1 MQLFSFP
8 DGDTMSIAYFTEN
21 STIKFLFL
29 EKKPE
34 KGGLEM
40 EKPIVT
46 VGTVGA
52 GYAAHL
58 HGNGYEKVSGITVRL
73 KTVCDLNLELAKKV
87 QQRFGY
93 EQAVSDYHQMLADP
107 EIDVIDIV
115 MPPFLHTTVAM
126 EAMEAGKHVICEK
139 PLTGYFGQKGQEN
152 IGATVP
158 KSEMYRKCLE
168 DMDRLKEVVER
179 TGKKF
184 MYAENFVYA
193 TPVQKAAEIIRAK
206 KTKLLYMKGEESLK
220 GSSSPVAG
228 QWNKV
233 GGGTLMRTGTH
244 PMGGMLWLKQQE
256 AIARG
261 ENITI
266 QSVSCDVGRA
276 TQCLTEEEHRYISAR
291 PEDVEDFGVI
301 TVTFSDGTKAICI
314 ASDTVLGGSRNYIE
328 VYGNNTALNCNITPT
343 DLLNTYFLDED
354 GLDDVNISEMLP
366 RKLGWN
372 KAFVSDEIIR
382 GYMGELQDFVETIA
396 YDRKPVSDFTLAY
409 DTTKVIYAAYQAAEE
424 GRRIDF

>member
-1 MQLFSFP
+1 
-8 DGDTMSIAYFTEN
+8 
-21 STIKFLFL
+21 
-29 EKKPE
+29 
-34 KGGLEM
+34 M

-115 MPPFLHTTVAM
+115 VPPFLHTTVAM

>member
-1 MQLFSFP
+1 MGKP
-8 DGDTMSIAYFTEN
+8 VV
-21 STIKFLFL
+21 TI
-29 EKKPE
+29 
-34 KGGLEM
+34 
-40 EKPIVT
+40 
-46 VGTVGA
+46 GTVGA
-52 GYAAHL
+52 GYAAYL

-73 KTVCDLNLELAKKV
+73 KAVCDLNLERAKDL

-93 EQAVSDYHQMLADP
+93 EQAVSDYHELLRDP

-115 MPPFLHTTVAM
+115 LPPFLHAPIATQ
-126 EAMEAGKHVICEK
+126 AMEAGKHVICEK
-139 PLTGYFGQKGQEN
+139 PLTGYFGEPGQEN
-152 IGATVP
+152 IGVTVS
-158 KSEMYRKCLE
+158 KGEMYRKCLE
-168 DMDRLKEVVER
+168 EMDRLKEVVAR

-206 KTKLLYMKGEESLK
+206 RTKLLFMKGEESLK
-220 GSSSPVAG
+220 GSSSDLAG
-228 QWNKV
+228 RWNKV

-244 PMGGMLWLKQQE
+244 PMGGMLWLKRQE
-256 AIARG
+256 AMARG
-261 ENITI
+261 EKITI
-266 QSVSCDVGRA
+266 KSVSCDVGCA
-276 TQCLTEEEHRYISAR
+276 TRCLTEEEHRHIAAR

-301 TVTFSDGTKAICI
+301 TVTFSDGTKALCI

-328 VYGNNTALNCNITPT
+328 VYGNNTALHCNITPT

-354 GLDDVNISEMLP
+354 GLDEVNISEMLP

-382 GYMGELQDFVETIA
+382 GYMGELQDFVETVA
-396 YDRKPVSDFTLAY
+396 YDRIPTSDFDLAY
-409 DTTKVIYAAYQAAEE
+409 DTTKVIYAAYQSAEE

>member
-1 MQLFSFP
+1 
-8 DGDTMSIAYFTEN
+8 
-21 STIKFLFL
+21 
-29 EKKPE
+29 
-34 KGGLEM
+34 M

-52 GYAAHL
+52 GYAAYL

-115 MPPFLHTTVAM
+115 VPPFLHTTVAM

-152 IGATVP
+152 IGVTVP

>member
-1 MQLFSFP
+1 
-8 DGDTMSIAYFTEN
+8 
-21 STIKFLFL
+21 
-29 EKKPE
+29 
-34 KGGLEM
+34 M

-52 GYAAHL
+52 GYAAYL

-93 EQAVSDYHQMLADP
+93 EQAISDYHEMLADP

-115 MPPFLHTTVAM
+115 VPPFLHTTVAM

-152 IGATVP
+152 IGVTVP

-261 ENITI
+261 ETITI

>member
-1 MQLFSFP
+1 
-8 DGDTMSIAYFTEN
+8 
-21 STIKFLFL
+21 
-29 EKKPE
+29 
-34 KGGLEM
+34 M

-52 GYAAHL
+52 GYAAYL

-93 EQAVSDYHQMLADP
+93 EQAVRDYHQMLADP

-115 MPPFLHTTVAM
+115 VPPFLHTTVAM

-152 IGATVP
+152 IGVTVP

-179 TGKKF
+179 TGKKY

-233 GGGTLMRTGTH
+233 GGGTLMRIGTH

-261 ENITI
+261 ETITI

-276 TQCLTEEEHRYISAR
+276 TRCLTEEEHRYISAR

-314 ASDTVLGGSRNYIE
+314 ASDTALGGSRNYIDI
-328 VYGNNTALNCNITPT
+328 YGNNTALNCNITPT

-354 GLDDVNISEMLP
+354 GLDDVDISEMLP

-372 KAFVSDEIIR
+372 KVFVSDEIIR